1 MALKVNTIWLSVDYR
16 LAPEYTFQTQIEDCR
31 SVLEW
36 VAKNKTQFS
45 SDSAKIGVSGDS
57 AGGHYSA
64 ILSHEYKN
72 LIDYQVLIYPC
83 VDLANT
89 YESNREFSRECFW
102 LTKDMIDFFIK
113 NFIPNPS
120 LEDLG
125 DPKISPLLNKDFTGL
140 PKSLIIA
147 AELDPLVDQIKVYHE
162 KLTSNSNQSELK
174 IIKGTIH
181 GFFHNGFFLK
191 EAMNETL
198 QHISE
203 FFKQI

>member
-1 MALKVNTIWLSVDYR
+1 LSVDYR
-16 LAPEYTFQTQIEDCR
+16 LAPEHTFETQIEDCR

-64 ILSHEYKN
+64 ILTHEYRN

-83 VDLANT
+83 VDLINT
-89 YESNREFSRECFW
+89 YASNLEFSSECFW

-113 NFIPNPS
+113 NFILN
-120 LEDLG
+120 LDDLAT
-125 DPKISPLLNKDFTGL
+125 PKVSPLLNEDFTRL

-147 AELDPLVDQIKVYHE
+147 AELDPLVDQIKAYHE
-162 KLTSNSNQSELK
+162 KLKSSSNQSDLK

-191 EAMNETL
+191 EALNETL
-198 QHISE
+198 QHISD